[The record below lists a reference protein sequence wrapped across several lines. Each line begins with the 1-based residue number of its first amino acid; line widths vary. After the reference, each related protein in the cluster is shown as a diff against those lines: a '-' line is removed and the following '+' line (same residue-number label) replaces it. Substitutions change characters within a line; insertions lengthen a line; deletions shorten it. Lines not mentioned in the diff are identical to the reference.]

1 MVQYFRGSC
10 VVVLVSS
17 CVSCEDEHYSSKA
30 ILDDPSGPRK
40 ATTQPAIGAEDLQQ
54 PSDGLADVFPLH
66 NLVSDWRWRGVP
78 HSSRQAAEIL
88 GRCSRLSCFGRRP
101 KKPPARLDPGI
112 LDTLPPFRLNILVAE
127 FISPNKCSPLI
138 L

>member
-30 ILDDPSGPRK
+30 ILDDPSGQEGHHT
-40 ATTQPAIGAEDLQQ
+40 ACYLQQ

-88 GRCSRLSCFGRRP
+88 GRCSRLSCFGQRP

-112 LDTLPPFRLNILVAE
+112 LDTLPPQHL
-127 FISPNKCSPLI
+127 SC
-138 L
+138 